1 MAHFAQI
8 DDNNVV
14 INVLSVPDEQEHRG
28 EEYLSVNL
36 GLGGR
41 WIQTSYNSNVRK
53 MFAGIVYIYNE
64 ELDVFLPP
72 QPFPS
77 WTIDTINK
85 EWVAPQERPEDI
97 EGTALSWNEVE
108 QIWVRENLPVIHL
121 QSQGN

>member
-53 MFAGIVYIYNE
+53 MFAGIGYIYNE
-64 ELDVFLPP
+64 ELDIFLPP
-72 QPFPS
+72 KPFPS
-77 WTIDTINK
+77 WTVDSIKK
-85 EWVAPQERPEDI
+85 EWVAPQERPEHI
-97 EGTALSWNEVE
+97 EGTALSWNEGE

-121 QSQGN
+121 QS

>member
-14 INVLSVPDEQEHRG
+14 INVLSVPDEEQHRG

-41 WIQTSYNSNVRK
+41 WIQTSYNNNVRK
-53 MFAGIVYIYNE
+53 MFAGIGFIYNE

-72 QPFPS
+72 KPFES
-77 WTIDTINK
+77 WTIDPLKK
-85 EWVAPQERPEDI
+85 EWVSPQERPEDI
-97 EGTALSWNEVE
+97 EGTALSWNEE
-108 QIWVRENLPVIHL
+108 QLIWDRVNLPVINL
-121 QSQGN
+121 QSE

>member
-53 MFAGIVYIYNE
+53 IFAGIGYIYNE

-72 QPFPS
+72 KPFPS
-77 WTIDTINK
+77 WTVDPIKK
-85 EWVAPQERPEDI
+85 EWVAPQERPEHI
-97 EGTALSWNEVE
+97 EGTSLSWNEGE
-108 QIWVRENLPVIHL
+108 QIWVRENLPVINL
-121 QSQGN
+121 QS

>member
-53 MFAGIVYIYNE
+53 MFAGIGYIYNE

-77 WTIDTINK
+77 WTIDIINK
-85 EWVAPQERPEDI
+85 EWVAPQESPEHI
-97 EGTALSWNEVE
+97 EGTALSWDEEE
-108 QIWVRENLPVIHL
+108 QVWVRQNLPVIHL
-121 QSQGN
+121 QS